1 MGAELL
7 RMELM
12 LLLKAPHMTSLIFF
26 ISEDRCSN
34 NVPLIKKKKDENAH

>member
-12 LLLKAPHMTSLIFF
+12 FLLKTPHMTSLIFF
-26 ISEDRCSN
+26 ISEDVCSN
-34 NVPLIKKKKDENAH
+34 NVPLIKKKDENAH